1 MIAYLEGMDDLNI
14 RIFKKSTSFV
24 DCDDGDLECVACPIF
39 VTAIPRGFWRQ
50 SSQQKHT
57 FHNFRIWTWDEPQYT
72 F

>member
-14 RIFKKSTSFV
+14 RIFKKSTLFV

-50 SSQQKHT
+50 SSQQK
-57 FHNFRIWTWDEPQYT
+57 NIP
-72 F
+72 

>member
-39 VTAIPRGFWRQ
+39 VTAIPRSFWRQ
-50 SSQQKHT
+50 SLNKNT
-57 FHNFRIWTWDEPQYT
+57 FHNSRIRTWDEPRYT

>member
-50 SSQQKHT
+50 SSQQK
-57 FHNFRIWTWDEPQYT
+57 NIP
-72 F
+72 

>member
-39 VTAIPRGFWRQ
+39 VTAIPRGF
-50 SSQQKHT
+50 
-57 FHNFRIWTWDEPQYT
+57 
-72 F
+72 

>member
-14 RIFKKSTSFV
+14 RIFKKSTLFV

-50 SSQQKHT
+50 SSQQKH
-57 FHNFRIWTWDEPQYT
+57 IP
-72 F
+72 